1 VLKSHRTTPEVAGM
15 IWEEEL
21 MKDRRRREYTAYAWG
36 CVTGVVTLAFSILFL
51 SKLTGGTC
59 L

>member
-1 VLKSHRTTPEVAGM
+1 M
-15 IWEEEL
+15 IWEAEL
-21 MKDRRRREYTAYAWG
+21 MKDRRRREYAAYAWG